1 MSLDAS
7 ATRLN
12 GHSDQTE
19 DDDGEATADELQAAL
34 VDTLGLDAFPR
45 RGYRRAEYLTAA
57 LEAGFEPGDLATA
70 HRVSERSIYRAI
82 ETHGLDRV
90 RPPTS
95 GLAERLWELD
105 PDAVPGESA

>member
-1 MSLDAS
+1 MSLNAPVPRSQDHS
-7 ATRLN
+7 ART
-12 GHSDQTE
+12 
-19 DDDGEATADELQAAL
+19 DDDEATIDDLQAAL
-34 VDTLGLDAFPR
+34 VDALGLDAFPR

-57 LEAGFEPGDLATA
+57 LEAGFDPAALATA

-82 ETHGLDRV
+82 ETHGVERS

-95 GLAERLWELD
+95 GPAKRLWELD